1 MAKRFP
7 IPEFDHDELKSLDWT
22 APDLLDA
29 AAAAR
34 IIAAAGGGDTSVY
47 GAYPVAASDAFLE
60 ALSVRGEHR
69 HAVLC
74 VMPAA
79 GVRMLG
85 RSYAWKVQRA
95 MAATGVDGP
104 PTELLVDWKT
114 PRPMNTR
121 LGPGDG
127 IASPAAVMYL
137 VLVHRYSDWWVANR
151 TIADNEWSGSSGNGF
166 RVLSCDN
173 DEFNDFHSAVVS
185 FEWGDS

>member
-7 IPEFDHDELKSLDWT
+7 IPEFDHEALKSLAWT
-22 APDLLDA
+22 SPDLLDL

-34 IIAAAGGGDTSVY
+34 IVEAAEDGDTSAC
-47 GAYPVAASDAFLE
+47 GAYPVAASDAFLDS
-60 ALSVRGEHR
+60 LSVRGAYR

-79 GVRMLG
+79 GVRVLG
-85 RSYAWKVQRA
+85 RSYAWRIQRA
-95 MAATGVDGP
+95 VAAHGAEAP
-104 PTELLVDWKT
+104 PAELLVDWKT

-127 IASPAAVMYL
+127 IAAPAAAMYL
-137 VLVHRYSDWWVANR
+137 VLAHRYSDHWVANR
-151 TIADNEWSGSSGNGF
+151 TIVDGAWTGSSGNGF

-173 DEFNDFHSAVVS
+173 DESDDFHASVVS

>member
-29 AAAAR
+29 AAAER

-74 VMPAA
+74 VMPAT

-85 RSYAWKVQRA
+85 RSHAWKVQCA
-95 MAATGVDGP
+95 MAAPGVDAP
-104 PTELLVDWKT
+104 PTELAGGLE
-114 PRPMNTR
+114 
-121 LGPGDG
+121 G
-127 IASPAAVMYL
+127 
-137 VLVHRYSDWWVANR
+137 HRAR
-151 TIADNEWSGSSGNGF
+151 
-166 RVLSCDN
+166 
-173 DEFNDFHSAVVS
+173 
-185 FEWGDS
+185 